1 MRILILE
8 DDTELADQIAA
19 MLRDEN
25 FAVDVVHDG
34 QEGLEYGLENTY
46 DGVILDPGL
55 PTMDGFSVLKRW
67 RDKGLAMP
75 VIMLT
80 GSRKE
85 VGDMKEGIRSGAT
98 NYLTKPVDLELLL
111 DWVRSVVNSGGPAV
125 KKPVIEHGPIRIDTQ
140 ALRVW
145 LDGAPVKLSP
155 SEYRI
160 LHYLIVNADRPAA
173 ADELA
178 KHNFDGETIKTSNEI
193 PVFISRLRDKLGKQM
208 IQTVFGF
215 GYRLAEVEGSSD
227 AGSPAAGTPDAE

>member
-25 FAVDVVHDG
+25 FAVDVVSDG

-67 RDKGLAMP
+67 RDQGLVMP
-75 VIMLT
+75 VIVLT

-85 VGDMKEGIRSGAT
+85 VGDMKEGIRAGAT

-125 KKPVIEHGPIRIDTQ
+125 KKPVIEHGPVRIDTQ

-145 LDGAPVKLSP
+145 KDGVPVKLSP

-160 LHYLIVNADRPAA
+160 LHYLAVNAERPVAA
-173 ADELA
+173 EELA

-193 PVFISRLRDKLGKQM
+193 PVFISRLRDKLGKEM
-208 IQTVFGF
+208 IETVFGF
-215 GYRLAEVEGSSD
+215 GYRLADPPDTD
-227 AGSPAAGTPDAE
+227 ADDADE